1 MSACLWTCGVAAVLC
16 ASMAAMHGQSR
27 TTPVRTVS
35 PVTDALIERPDPGDW
50 VHWRRT
56 LDGWAHSPLTTIN
69 ARNASQLQLAWGWAL
84 GPGTGEA
91 GPLVHDGLMYVPQA
105 SGRVDA
111 VDAATGTLVWEY
123 VPKFERSPDV
133 GLASRQRSLAI
144 YGTTVITGQPN
155 AHLVA
160 LDAATGKVVWDHTV
174 ADERLGYRYTSG
186 PIVAAGQIVAGMT
199 GCERYKDDVCFISAH
214 DPKTGRELWR
224 VSTIARPG
232 EPGGDTWGDLPLN
245 RRSGADAWI
254 PGSYDPGTGL
264 IYWSTAQAKPW
275 ARVSRGTD
283 GDALYSNST
292 LAIDAKTGKVVWH
305 HQFIPGETHDMDE
318 VFESVLVDRGGR
330 RSLFKMGK
338 LGILW
343 QLDRSNGKFVS
354 SHDLGYQTLVD
365 VNAATGRAAY
375 RAAML
380 PKPGVELEFCPD
392 INGVRG
398 WHAMSYDP
406 ANGALVIPIRP
417 GCQTG
422 TFFDKVEP
430 KNVGDF
436 SWYGN
441 PALNGSKLGP
451 VTRHPKMLD
460 HGGELISMDVDTGRV
475 RWRVPMPAPSSLS
488 ALTTAGGIAVNGDMD
503 RNVYVV
509 DTATGKTLF
518 QTRLPAPLNGSAV
531 TYAVRGRQYIA
542 VSTTAAAGRSGGNAI
557 YAFALPEAAR

>member
-1 MSACLWTCGVAAVLC
+1 
-16 ASMAAMHGQSR
+16 
-27 TTPVRTVS
+27 
-35 PVTDALIERPDPGDW
+35 
-50 VHWRRT
+50 
-56 LDGWAHSPLTTIN
+56 
-69 ARNASQLQLAWGWAL
+69 
-84 GPGTGEA
+84 
-91 GPLVHDGLMYVPQA
+91 
-105 SGRVDA
+105 
-111 VDAATGTLVWEY
+111 
-123 VPKFERSPDV
+123 
-133 GLASRQRSLAI
+133 
-144 YGTTVITGQPN
+144 
-155 AHLVA
+155 
-160 LDAATGKVVWDHTV
+160 V

-199 GCERYKDDVCFISAH
+199 GCERYKDDVCFISGH

-224 VSTIARPG
+224 ASTIARPG
-232 EPGGDTWGDLPLN
+232 EAGGDTWGDLPLN

-292 LAIDAKTGKVVWH
+292 LAIDPKTGKVVWH

-343 QLDRSNGKFVS
+343 QLDRSNGQFIS

-365 VNAATGRAAY
+365 VNATTGKAAY
-375 RAAML
+375 RSSML
-380 PKPGVELEFCPD
+380 PKAGVELEFCPD

-406 ANGALVIPIRP
+406 ANSALVIPIRP

-422 TFFDKVEP
+422 VFFDKVEP
-430 KNVGDF
+430 TNVGDF

-460 HGGELISMDVDTGRV
+460 HAGELISMEVDTGRV
-475 RWRVPMPAPSSLS
+475 RWRVPMSAASSLS
-488 ALTTAGGIAVNGDMD
+488 ALTTAGGIAVSGDLD

-509 DTATGKTLF
+509 DTATGKTLY
-518 QTRLPAPLNGSAV
+518 QTRLPAPVNGSAV
-531 TYAVRGRQYIA
+531 TYTVRGRQYIA
-542 VSTTAAAGRSGGNAI
+542 VSTTAATGRSGGNAI

>member
-1 MSACLWTCGVAAVLC
+1 M
-16 ASMAAMHGQSR
+16 
-27 TTPVRTVS
+27 
-35 PVTDALIERPDPGDW
+35 
-50 VHWRRT
+50 
-56 LDGWAHSPLTTIN
+56 
-69 ARNASQLQLAWGWAL
+69 
-84 GPGTGEA
+84 
-91 GPLVHDGLMYVPQA
+91 
-105 SGRVDA
+105 
-111 VDAATGTLVWEY
+111 
-123 VPKFERSPDV
+123 
-133 GLASRQRSLAI
+133 
-144 YGTTVITGQPN
+144 
-155 AHLVA
+155 
-160 LDAATGKVVWDHTV
+160 
-174 ADERLGYRYTSG
+174 
-186 PIVAAGQIVAGMT
+186 
-199 GCERYKDDVCFISAH
+199 
-214 DPKTGRELWR
+214 WR

-264 IYWSTAQAKPW
+264 VYWSTAQAKPW

-292 LAIDAKTGKVVWH
+292 LAIDPKTGKVVWH

-330 RSLFKMGK
+330 RSLYKMGK

-343 QLDRSNGKFVS
+343 QLDRANGTFIS

-365 VNAATGRAAY
+365 VNATTGRVAY
-375 RAAML
+375 RSAML
-380 PKPGVELEFCPD
+380 PKSGVELEFCPD

-406 ANGALVIPIRP
+406 TNGALVIPIRP

-422 TFFDKVEP
+422 VFFDKVEP

-460 HGGELISMDVDTGRV
+460 HGGELISMDVETGRV
-475 RWRVPMPAPSSLS
+475 RWRVPMPAASSVS
-488 ALTTAGGIAVNGDMD
+488 ALTTAGGIAVSGDLD

-542 VSTTAAAGRSGGNAI
+542 VATTAAAADRVAMPCTRSPCRRARDNA
-557 YAFALPEAAR
+557 PVAAGPAPAPGTVNSLRRPA